1 MTEEEQIEWTRFQTF
16 ALGQLDSFIDRQ
28 NFVGLS
34 IDPSFANKE
43 RLFVSRIKDGLR
55 WTYKTWDST
64 TDYER
69 IYSTQ
74 EEKMKMKFG
83 KQVPTIDK
91 ITGDIGVDYY
101 KGTNDTIE
109 YLKLKTLVK
118 YDRFGFDGT
127 SYSIAIGDYMRE
139 SKYSWWEE
147 LPKEWTDLGL
157 IFKELK
163 DNLDLARTKL
173 SAKLGSR

>member
-34 IDPSFANKE
+34 IDPSFDKKE
-43 RLFVSRIKDGLR
+43 RLFVSKIKDGLR
-55 WTYKTWDST
+55 WTCKTWDST

-83 KQVPTIDK
+83 KQVPTIE
-91 ITGDIGVDYY
+91 IVRGEIGVDSY
-101 KGTNDTIE
+101 KRTSDILEN
-109 YLKLKTLVK
+109 LKLKSLIK
-118 YDRFGFDGT
+118 YDSFGLDGT
-127 SYSIAIGDYMRE
+127 SYTIAIGD
-139 SKYSWWEE
+139 
-147 LPKEWTDLGL
+147 
-157 IFKELK
+157 
-163 DNLDLARTKL
+163 
-173 SAKLGSR
+173 

>member
-16 ALGQLDSFIDRQ
+16 ALGQLDSFSDRQ

-34 IDPSFANKE
+34 IDPSFENKE
-43 RLFVSRIKDGLR
+43 RLFVSKVKDGLR

-64 TDYER
+64 TDYQR
-69 IYSTQ
+69 INSTQ

-83 KQVPTIDK
+83 KQIPTIEILK
-91 ITGDIGVDYY
+91 GDIGVDSY
-101 KGTNDTIE
+101 KRTTDIIE
-109 YLKLKTLVK
+109 NLKLKSLVK
-118 YDRFGFDGT
+118 YDRFGLDGT

-147 LPKEWTDLGL
+147 LPKEWTDLAV
-157 IFKELK
+157 IFQELK
-163 DNLDLARTKL
+163 DNLDLARTKFGV
-173 SAKLGSR
+173 KLGSR